1 MGEGERS
8 ACPLPIRRTADLSKP
23 TLRACTEPWEDRK
36 AAVTT
41 RSPAGHGNPRPLGRV
56 GVQNSVAL
64 CLTPVGSISRRA
76 ILRLFDPRS
85 PRRIAHPRDERVAA
99 PTRERRAPPPGA
111 VLRRTV
117 RRPEL
122 HDRDRAFLAAAS
134 RALSRD
140 RWASFMVTPQTLLRW
155 HRELIR
161 RKWTYHRR
169 TPGRPP
175 LDPDTADLIIRLGRE
190 NPRWGCVR
198 IQGELRKLGIRV
210 GASTIRRILRRA
222 GLGPAPRRTGPTWSE
237 FLRAHGRGVLAC
249 DFFTVETVFLKTLY
263 ILFFIELSTRRV
275 RVAGTTR
282 GPDSAWATQQARNL
296 SIAGRLEERHIL
308 LRDRDS
314 KFSGAFDEVFRTD
327 GLTVMR
333 TPVRA
338 PKANAV
344 AERWVGSVR
353 RECLDHILIFGWSSS
368 SAGMRST
375 TTGRDPIGAS
385 ALNRPN
391 LDSILGRPST
401 GRSDAAMCSGDSSTS
416 TRGRWR
422 SQNLVLEPDR
432 VSSMLEPLRP
442 YAVRTRTDS

>member
-1 MGEGERS
+1 
-8 ACPLPIRRTADLSKP
+8 
-23 TLRACTEPWEDRK
+23 
-36 AAVTT
+36 
-41 RSPAGHGNPRPLGRV
+41 
-56 GVQNSVAL
+56 
-64 CLTPVGSISRRA
+64 
-76 ILRLFDPRS
+76 
-85 PRRIAHPRDERVAA
+85 
-99 PTRERRAPPPGA
+99 

-210 GASTIRRILRRA
+210 GASTMRRILRRA

-282 GPDSAWATQQARNL
+282 GPDSAWVTQQARNL

-432 VSSMLEPLRP
+432 GLEHARAPA
-442 YAVRTRTDS
+442 AVRGPHEDRFVNGQVAGVIRVSVSFRLLRSCWHTSRGQTTSEAL